1 MKRNINFTTL
11 IGVNLVV
18 FFSLVITIDLF
29 LGDWIK
35 SKPNVSKVPAALW
48 NKNTTYDV
56 SELYGSKEKIYT
68 NYTRDEKGYR
78 GLKGQTSKLQILTI
92 GGSTTDQRFLSDL
105 ETWQSFL
112 EKSLPNN
119 FNVINGGVEGQTTY
133 GHLFSIKHWH
143 SQELSSYK
151 IPLIIF
157 YLGVNDT
164 RLLNQGSQGLV
175 EYDNLYQG
183 KSLLHKI
190 RIALSRNSFLYARIR
205 NIKNRIFNLTGANK
219 DGIVWAGNYLGST
232 LLSDPGIFYNIP
244 DPQNKSG
251 YNYYIQ
257 LVKDLVLETRKFF
270 PNSKILIVQQTNAIC
285 RFVNEKS
292 VWNLHPDNSKHVP
305 DSTLEEGE
313 NYCIDVGQ
321 VFMAQD
327 RAISDMKPSIRPL
340 VVKFYLQDILDD
352 DSIYDFIHHNQK
364 GSKQISEALIPI
376 VKKIL
381 QIH

>member
-1 MKRNINFTTL
+1 MKRNINFTSL
-11 IGVNLVV
+11 IGVNLIV
-18 FFSLVITIDLF
+18 FFSLIITIDLF
-29 LGDWIK
+29 WGDWIK

-56 SELYGSKEKIYT
+56 SGLYGSKEKIYT

-105 ETWQSFL
+105 ETWHSFL

-119 FNVINGGVEGQTTY
+119 FNVINGGVDGQSTY

-157 YLGVNDT
+157 YLGANDL
-164 RLLNQGSQGLV
+164 RLLNQGSQGLI

-183 KSLLHKI
+183 KSLLRKI
-190 RIALSRNSFLYARIR
+190 RIALSRNSFLYKRIR
-205 NIKNRIFNLTGANK
+205 NIKNRIFNLTGASK
-219 DGIVWAGNYLGST
+219 DGIVWAGHYLKYA

-244 DPQNKSG
+244 DPQNKPG

-257 LVKDLVLETRKFF
+257 LVKDLVLETRKSF
-270 PNSKILIVQQTNAIC
+270 PNSKILIVQQTIPPC

-292 VWNLHPDNSKHVP
+292 VWNLHANHSKQA
-305 DSTLEEGE
+305 EEGE

-327 RAISDMKPSIRPL
+327 RAIYDMKPSIRPS
-340 VVKFYLQDILDD
+340 VVKFYLQDILND
-352 DSIYDFIHHNQK
+352 DSIYDYMHHNQK
-364 GSKQISEALIPI
+364 GSKQISEALIPV